1 MNRPSFVATSTD
13 RPPPP
18 RSAID
23 NRPIRDPEFQRAS
36 IRSIVQY
43 LSDHGYGP
51 ITTAALR
58 NLENRTFQQVF
69 KFLHLHVTPDYIY
82 PERFQ
87 DVFIDILKAFKYP
100 RTDTLSPRALFSV
113 AAPHS
118 YPSFLAVLSW
128 MVDMCKVIYNEKRKT
143 KKKKKRKE

>member
-1 MNRPSFVATSTD
+1 M
-13 RPPPP
+13 
-18 RSAID
+18 D

-51 ITTAALR
+51 ITTTALR
-58 NLENRTFQQVF
+58 NLENRTFQQIF

-128 MVDMCKVIYNEKRKT
+128 MVEMCKVK
-143 KKKKKRKE
+143 